1 MTISRAQMG
10 SQIER
15 PPMKKTK
22 KMKGGGLLAM
32 ISPAAAIA
40 QSLKSGKA
48 EGILGMTPVGALY
61 NADRKK
67 RNRAEGPTGPG
78 GPSAPTGVTGMKAGG
93 KVSRGDGC
101 CMKGHTKG
109 KMR

>member
-1 MTISRAQMG
+1 MTISRGDMRR
-10 SQIER
+10 QIER

-32 ISPAAAIA
+32 LSPAAAIA

-48 EGILGMTPVGALY
+48 EGMLGMTPLGAIY

-78 GPSAPTGVTGMKAGG
+78 GTTAPTGVTGMKKGG
-93 KVSRGDGC
+93 AVRGDGC